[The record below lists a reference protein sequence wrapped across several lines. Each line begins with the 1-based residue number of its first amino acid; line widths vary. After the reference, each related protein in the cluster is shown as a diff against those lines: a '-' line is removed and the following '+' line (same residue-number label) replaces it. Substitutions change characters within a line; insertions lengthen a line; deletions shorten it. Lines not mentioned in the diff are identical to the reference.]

1 MRYTLSADTGGTF
14 IDLVV
19 SDENANMHIGKAL
32 TTHGRVFEGMEKAL
46 TRVGEDLGISAKEIL
61 ENTDLFIY
69 GTTRATNAIV
79 NRTVAKTA
87 FLTTAGF
94 PDTLVLKE
102 GGKRDV
108 FDYLTE
114 YPKPYIPRRHTFE
127 VPERINS
134 EALVVTELDESAVRR
149 ILGQLRDE
157 DFEAVAVSFLWS
169 IINPAHEL
177 RVGELIEEVLPG
189 VPYTLSHKIAPVVRE
204 YRRASAAAIDAS
216 LKPLMQRHF
225 QELEE
230 DLRNF
235 GYKGQ
240 LLVSSSI
247 GGVLSIEEM
256 IAAPINAAKSG
267 PAMAPVAA
275 IAFSEA
281 ELLGGNT
288 IVCDTGGTTFDVGL
302 SRNSELIYTRETWL
316 GGEWEGDLLGISSVD
331 IRSIGSGGGSIAW
344 VDEGGLLRV
353 GPQSAG
359 SEPGPA
365 CYGRGGT
372 EATLSDAACV
382 LGFFDP
388 AYFLGGRMELD
399 VVAAHAAVER
409 VAKRL
414 GKTVHETAWGILTLS
429 SDHMVKAVNDM
440 TVSQGQDPKEST
452 VVAGGGAAGINIMQI
467 AAELG
472 SEKVIL
478 PKTAAALSA
487 SGMHFADIIKEASAP
502 LITRSSGFDFAAV
515 NAALEALE
523 AELYA
528 FAVRLSL
535 APQGYRIE
543 YFTEA
548 RYAGQVWDIVLPLPV
563 SRFTGDTDLDL
574 VTDTFHETHE
584 RLFAI
589 RDEKAGLEFISWK
602 ARLVAG
608 SLDVTREPAAPVE
621 RFRGIADRTRT
632 CYFGS
637 LGHMDT
643 DIYLPS
649 GLTPGAYVSGPAIIQ
664 EPTTTLVVYPGM
676 AAEVSGAGNY
686 ILHINEFAGSTP
698 L

>member
-1 MRYTLSADTGGTF
+1 MRYTVSADTGGTF

-19 SDENANMHIGKAL
+19 GDEDRNLYIGKAL

-46 TRVGEDLGISAKEIL
+46 SHVGEDLGISAKEIL
-61 ENTDLFIY
+61 ANTDLFIY

-94 PDTLVLKE
+94 PDILVLKE

-114 YPKPYIPRRHTFE
+114 YPEPYIPRRRTFE

-134 EALVVTELDESAVRR
+134 EAQVTTALDEAEVRR
-149 ILGQLRDE
+149 ILHRLRDE
-157 DFEAVAVSFLWS
+157 GYEAVAVCLLWS
-169 IINPAHEL
+169 VVNPAHEL
-177 RVGELIEEVLPG
+177 RVGELIEDVLPG
-189 VPYTLSHKIAPVVRE
+189 VPYTLSHRIAPIVRE
-204 YRRASAAAIDAS
+204 YRRASATAIDAS

-225 QELEE
+225 RELEA
-230 DLRNF
+230 DLREY
-235 GYKGQ
+235 GYAGQ
-240 LLVSSSI
+240 LLVSSSN
-247 GGVLSIEEM
+247 GGVMGIDE
-256 IAAPINAAKSG
+256 IIGAPINAAKSG

-275 IAFSEA
+275 VTFSQA
-281 ELLGGNT
+281 ESLGGNT
-288 IVCDTGGTTFDVGL
+288 IVCDAGGTTFDVAL
-302 SRNSELIYTRETWL
+302 SHNSDLVYTRETWL
-316 GGEWEGDLLGISSVD
+316 GGEWEGDLLGISTVD

-344 VDEGGLLRV
+344 VDAGGLLRV
-353 GPQSAG
+353 GPHSAG

-388 AYFLGGRMELD
+388 DYFLGGRMELD
-399 VVAAHAAVER
+399 VKAARAAVER
-409 VAKRL
+409 IAHRL
-414 GKTVHETAWGILTLS
+414 GKTVDETAWGILTLS

-440 TVSQGQDPKEST
+440 TVSQGLDPKEST

-487 SGMHFADIIKEASAP
+487 SGMHFADIVKEESAP
-502 LITRSSGFDFAAV
+502 LITRSGDFNVTGV
-515 NAALEALE
+515 NAMLETLELRLHEFGRRLDLALGD
-523 AELYA
+523 YH
-528 FAVRLSL
+528 
-535 APQGYRIE
+535 IE

-548 RYAGQVWDIVLPLPV
+548 RYEGQVWDIVVPLPV
-563 SRFTGDTDLDL
+563 ACFGGSGDMDL
-574 VTDTFHETHE
+574 VIDAFHDTHE
-584 RLFAI
+584 RLFAV

-602 ARLVAG
+602 ARLVSKIGATG
-608 SLDVTREPAAPVE
+608 TLSEPVN
-621 RFRGIADRTRT
+621 RFPGRPGRTRS

-637 LGHMDT
+637 FGRVDT
-643 DIYLPS
+643 DIYLP
-649 GLTPGAYVSGPAIIQ
+649 GDLTPGTYVSGPAIIQ

-676 AAEVSGAGNY
+676 ATEISGSGNY
-686 ILHINEFAGSTP
+686 ILHINDLEGSS
-698 L
+698 LG

>member
-19 SDENANMHIGKAL
+19 SDDDGNMHIGKAL
-32 TTHGRVFEGMEKAL
+32 TTHGRVFEGMERAL
-46 TRVGEDLGISAKEIL
+46 NRVGEDLGVSAKDIL
-61 ENTDLFIY
+61 ANTDLFIY

-79 NRTVAKTA
+79 NRKVAKTA

-114 YPKPYIPRRHTFE
+114 YPKPYISRRHTFE
-127 VPERINS
+127 VPERINA
-134 EALVVTELDESAVRR
+134 EALIVASLDEDAVRG
-149 ILGQLRDE
+149 ILTNLGNE
-157 DFEAVAVSFLWS
+157 GFEAVAVSFLWS

-177 RVGELIEEVLPG
+177 RVGELIEELLPG

-216 LKPLMQRHF
+216 LKPLMQKHF

-230 DLRNF
+230 DLRDF

-275 IAFSEA
+275 VAFSEA
-281 ELLGGNT
+281 ESLGGNT

-302 SRNSELIYTRETWL
+302 SRDSELIYSRETWL

-388 AYFLGGRMELD
+388 EYFLGGRMELD
-399 VVAAHAAVER
+399 VDAARTAVGKI
-409 VAKRL
+409 ATQL
-414 GKTVHETAWGILTLS
+414 GKTVEETAWGILTLS

-487 SGMHFADIIKEASAP
+487 SGMHFADIVKEVSAP
-502 LITRSSGFDFAAV
+502 LITRSGTFDFTAV
-515 NAALEALE
+515 NTALNTLE
-523 AELYA
+523 EELRA
-528 FAVRLSL
+528 FASRLNLSRDE
-535 APQGYRIE
+535 YRVE
-543 YFTEA
+543 YFSEA
-548 RYAGQVWDIVLPLPV
+548 RYTGQVWDIVIPLPV
-563 SRFTGDTDLDL
+563 SRLSGEEDLTL
-574 VTDTFHETHE
+574 LANTFHETHE
-584 RLFAI
+584 RLFAV
-589 RDEKAGLEFISWK
+589 RDEQAGLEFINWK
-602 ARLVAG
+602 ARLIAG
-608 SLDVTREPAAPVE
+608 SPDAKIAPVAPA
-621 RFRGIADRTRT
+621 RQFRGLPDKTRT

-637 LGHMDT
+637 FGQMDT
-643 DIYLPS
+643 DIYLPDS
-649 GLTPGAYVSGPAIIQ
+649 LSAGAYVSGPAIIQ

-686 ILHINEFAGSTP
+686 ILHINDFAGSTV